1 MSHDERAAASMEQFR
16 QSVAGAA
23 RPAVRADR
31 LVARGAEFGQRVQL
45 YNALGGGWPVDNA
58 PQANLNMPAS
68 PAKE

>member
-1 MSHDERAAASMEQFR
+1 MPIPTLPHRREAPYEPRR
-16 QSVAGAA
+16 TV
-23 RPAVRADR
+23 PPVRG
-31 LVARGAEFGQRVQL
+31 GAEFGQRVQL

>member
-1 MSHDERAAASMEQFR
+1 MPIPTLPHRREAPYEPRRTGRGIDGT
-16 QSVAGAA
+16 V
-23 RPAVRADR
+23 PPVRG
-31 LVARGAEFGQRVQL
+31 GAEFGQRVQL